1 MALYEWHCRAEKRIT
16 LSGDG
21 LIERAKKFWIA
32 LAPAHYANTEEP
44 KWSSGWLNGF
54 KARFGI
60 KFRAQHGEL
69 GSALLLD
76 VELEIVRMSIS
87 FNPFANISFIRPPS

>member
-1 MALYEWHCRAEKRIT
+1 MKKRIT

-32 LAPAHYANTEEP
+32 LAPTHYANTEEP
-44 KWSSGWLNGF
+44 KWGLGWLNGF
-54 KARFGI
+54 KACFSI

-69 GSALLLD
+69 GSALLPD
-76 VELEIVRMSIS
+76 VELEIVRIVYL
-87 FNPFANISFIRPPS
+87 F

>member
-1 MALYEWHCRAEKRIT
+1 MYEWHCRAEKRIT

-32 LAPAHYANTEEP
+32 LPPTHYANTEEP

-60 KFRAQHGEL
+60 KFRAQYGEL